1 LNIIFEY
8 NIMANS
14 GKIELQRIRNCMKD
28 YVYDETS
35 LEQGEFVGDYKFTLI
50 NRLDGSNDD
59 TIKVTIDFPTV
70 LDDEN
75 TYEKDADGDV
85 IYNDENND
93 KAHQFIKNLIPH
105 NSTKKGGQKKKQ
117 RKTRK
122 TRKTRKN
129 KK

>member
-1 LNIIFEY
+1 
-8 NIMANS
+8 MANS

-75 TYEKDADGDV
+75 TYEKDASENFL
-85 IYNDENND
+85 YNDENNN
-93 KAHQFIKNLIPH
+93 KAHDFINKLI
-105 NSTKKGGQKKKQ
+105 NDLTKKGGQKKKQ
-117 RKTRK
+117 RKTK
-122 TRKTRKN
+122 KN
-129 KK
+129 KKNKKKNNTFYH